1 MAEYIIQGDTIQYIA
16 DRVRQVRNITD
27 DVCIDEVGLHIL
39 AALPENEYDVK
50 NLVRT
55 SEQQSNKNIYNIAGF
70 RNGGYASENGEGTDP
85 DFVVT
90 GWIPYTWAGANP
102 IYIRGLS
109 LTNDEHVR
117 FFGYPN
123 TKNTVFGYA
132 YCTGANMSNY
142 FTVKQIDTD
151 YYKLTPLNYQSEV
164 KYVRISL
171 RGTGEYLIITTGQ
184 PIGNNDT
191 PTYTNLVPTSID
203 TSKNI
208 YNGIGYKTGYRL
220 NSSGTETEL
229 ENAIVSGYIPY
240 NGETIRM
247 WGSTLDSAGYT
258 GNYIAFYDANFNKTL
273 VISGTATG
281 VTFESL
287 NNKYMMSLNVSG
299 MSTANQNTVKAAKYI
314 RCGFGRCQDPTVFT
328 VTLNQAITF

>member
-39 AALPENEYDVK
+39 AALPENEYGVT

-70 RNGGYASENGEGTDP
+70 RNGGYASENGEGTDA

-102 IYIRGLS
+102 IYVRGLS
-109 LTNDEHVR
+109 LTTDDHVR
-117 FFGYPN
+117 FFGYPS
-123 TKNTVFGYA
+123 TKSAVLGYA
-132 YCTGANMSNY
+132 YCSGSTLSTY
-142 FTVKQIDTD
+142 FTIKQLDTD
-151 YYKLTPLNYQSEV
+151 YFKLIPLSYIPDV

-171 RGTGEYLIITTGQ
+171 HGTGEYLIITAGE
-184 PIGNNDT
+184 PIGGNDA
-191 PTYTNLVPTSID
+191 PAYKNLVPTSID
-203 TSKNI
+203 SNKNI

-220 NSSGTETEL
+220 NSSGTESEGATANSIL
-229 ENAIVSGYIPY
+229 SGFIPY
-240 NGETIRM
+240 NGEIIRV
-247 WGSTLDSAGYT
+247 WGSTLNSAGYT
-258 GNYIAFYDANFNKTL
+258 GNYIAFYDANFNKIL
-273 VISGTATG
+273 VASGTSSE
-281 VTFESL
+281 VTFEAL
-287 NNKYMMSLNVSG
+287 NNKYLMTFHNAVS
-299 MSTANQNTVKAAKYI
+299 SAKYI
-314 RCGFGRCQDPTVFT
+314 RCGFGQCQDPTMFT